1 MIDVVLLDD
10 HAILREG
17 VKHLL
22 GAQPDIRV
30 CAECERPSELDAVL
44 ARTLPQVLIVDL
56 NMPEGGGFPLLQRI
70 RPRHPALRIL
80 VLSTHEHSAFVS
92 KALAC
97 GSDGYVSKARA
108 IDELVLAIRALMTGN
123 RYLSSDLRP
132 KRATGPAATLSTRER
147 EVLKGLI
154 QGRNP
159 KALAAELGI
168 SDKTLYAHRANIM
181 QKLQV
186 QSLPELHERALDYGL
201 I

>member
-22 GAQPDIRV
+22 GAQADIRV
-30 CAECERPSELDAVL
+30 CAECERPSQLDAVL
-44 ARTLPQVLIVDL
+44 ARTMPQVLIVDL
-56 NMPEGGGFPLLQRI
+56 NMAEGGGFPLLQRI
-70 RPRHPALRIL
+70 RPRHPDLRIL

-108 IDELVLAIRALMTGN
+108 IDELVLAIRAVMTGN

-132 KRATGPAATLSTRER
+132 TRNGPTATLSTRER

-168 SDKTLYAHRANIM
+168 SDKTLYTHRTNIM

-186 QSLPELHERALDYGL
+186 QSLPELHERALGHGL

>member
-22 GAQPDIRV
+22 AAQPDLRV
-30 CAECERPSELDAVL
+30 CAECERPSQLDAVL
-44 ARTLPQVLIVDL
+44 ARTRPQVLIVDL

-70 RPRHPALRIL
+70 RPRHPGLRIL
-80 VLSTHEHSAFVS
+80 VLSTHEHPAFVS

-108 IDELVLAIRALMTGN
+108 IDELVLAIRAVMTGN

-132 KRATGPAATLSTRER
+132 AQHATPGVLSARER
-147 EVLKGLI
+147 EVLRGLI

-168 SDKTLYAHRANIM
+168 SDKTLYAHRSNIM
-181 QKLQV
+181 HKLQA
-186 QSLPELHERALDYGL
+186 QSLPELHERALSHGL
-201 I
+201 V

>member
-44 ARTLPQVLIVDL
+44 ARAMPQVLIVDL

-70 RPRHPALRIL
+70 RPRHPGLRIL

-97 GSDGYVSKARA
+97 GGDGYVSKARA

-132 KRATGPAATLSTRER
+132 ARTGPAATLSTRER

-168 SDKTLYAHRANIM
+168 SDKTLYAHRTNIM

-186 QSLPELHERALDYGL
+186 QSLPELHERALGHGL

>member
-44 ARTLPQVLIVDL
+44 ARAMPQVLIVDL

-70 RPRHPALRIL
+70 RPRHPDLRIL

-97 GSDGYVSKARA
+97 GGDGYVSKARA

-132 KRATGPAATLSTRER
+132 VRTGPAATLSTRER

-168 SDKTLYAHRANIM
+168 SDKTLYAHRTNIM

-186 QSLPELHERALDYGL
+186 QSLPELHERALGHGL

>member
-22 GAQPDIRV
+22 GAQADIRV
-30 CAECERPSELDAVL
+30 CAECERPSQLDAVL
-44 ARTLPQVLIVDL
+44 ARTMPQVLIVDL

-70 RPRHPALRIL
+70 RPRHPDLRIL

-108 IDELVLAIRALMTGN
+108 IDELVLAIRAVMTGN

-132 KRATGPAATLSTRER
+132 APAGPSATLSTRER

-168 SDKTLYAHRANIM
+168 SDKTLYTHRTNIM

-186 QSLPELHERALDYGL
+186 QSLPELHERALGHGL